1 MQIVLH
7 IFGAER
13 IQIQSPVEVAN
24 PDRKSNFLE
33 PDIAVLKEN
42 SPDYETRHPQGSELL
57 LIVEVAETSLSRD
70 TTTKRDLY
78 ARAGVPEYWVL
89 DLESRRVVVHSAP
102 AEGQYTQISEL
113 KDNESLAFESHSI
126 PVAQTPALNYK

>member
-126 PVAQTPALNYK
+126 PVAQLLP